1 MMKTP
6 AHTELYDVE
15 ADPPILNG
23 TKCSECGRAYF
34 PPLHIGCEACGAPAE
49 HLLPVTLAASGTVH
63 SLAQVH
69 LHRGQPPAPF
79 TIAEIQLDDG
89 PLIRAT
95 LGPDAEGVGIGE
107 PVSATWAV
115 TATQDDGTEVVEPA
129 FVPTT
134 AAAPST
140 GAAS

>member
-1 MMKTP
+1 
-6 AHTELYDVE
+6 V
-15 ADPPILNG
+15 
-23 TKCSECGRAYF
+23 YF
-34 PPLHIGCEACGAPAE
+34 PPLEIGCESCGAPAE
-49 HLLPVTLAASGTVH
+49 HLLPVPVAAGGTVH

-89 PLIRAT
+89 PLIRAA
-95 LGPDAEGVGIGE
+95 LGPDSDGVAIGDR
-107 PVSATWAV
+107 VSATWVV
-115 TATQDDGTEVVEPA
+115 TATQDDAAEVVEPA

-140 GAAS
+140 GATS